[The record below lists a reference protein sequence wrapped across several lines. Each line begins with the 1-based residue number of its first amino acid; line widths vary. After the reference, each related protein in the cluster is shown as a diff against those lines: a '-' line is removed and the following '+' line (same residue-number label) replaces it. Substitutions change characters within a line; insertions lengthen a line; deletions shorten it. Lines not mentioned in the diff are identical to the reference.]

1 MARSLILLGWTV
13 SLRQVVSGCHGSVV
27 SVWDVDTGEKTMQ
40 FSHCHDNAE
49 ITAMAFD
56 LAGRRLVTGARDGS
70 LKIWNFN
77 NGACLSVLQT
87 KYNVEVKK
95 IIIFARPIKPTV

>member
-1 MARSLILLGWTV
+1 M
-13 SLRQVVSGCHGSVV
+13 SGCQGSVV

-40 FSHCHDNAE
+40 FSNCHGNAE

-56 LAGRRLVTGARDGS
+56 TAGRRLVTGARDGS

-87 KYNVEVKK
+87 KYDVEVNQQSLS
-95 IIIFARPIKPTV
+95 IASI